1 MYSILPLSVANELR
15 HMRPVPAR
23 KYECVT
29 IMFSGIVGF
38 SDFCQRNSD
47 QRGAMKIVKM
57 LNEVYTKFD
66 ALVDPVKN
74 PNVYKVRASN
84 EFNIQTFVTFV

>member
-1 MYSILPLSVANELR
+1 
-15 HMRPVPAR
+15 
-23 KYECVT
+23 
-29 IMFSGIVGF
+29 
-38 SDFCQRNSD
+38 
-47 QRGAMKIVKM
+47 MKIVTM

-84 EFNIQTFVTFV
+84 ESNMQIFVTFV